1 MGSFNPFKAA
11 KKAVK
16 GIAGG
21 LKKAVKATV
30 KRVKKVGK
38 AVMRGV
44 AKVSNKLGPL
54 GMIALA
60 VAMPYALGG
69 LSSLVGSPAMAGMGG
84 SGLMGSTNVFLR
96 AVGTVGNT
104 IRTGYG
110 AFNASMSAATSKIS
124 TAISNTFTKFAPKG
138 TGNMFSRISEG
149 AKELYT
155 AAKNKVAEYT
165 PDSFKQAY
173 TAGKE
178 KLQSILPK
186 SFTGKEGTVEFYGA
200 ADPGVGV
207 MSSTDAAASITKGN
221 LTAGELGK
229 QTLSSKAGFFTS
241 QAGVKGDQIVTDTIN
256 EAYKQRLEGF
266 SPDARRYYNDVL
278 NSSKDMGS
286 YINNEEIG
294 NYVEN
299 AMSSNQ
305 TVAKNGNIF
314 TDTNLGASPDYD
326 VLNEAGDE
334 FVFNGKEAFKSTP
347 AKESLGQVLKKNSK
361 KLIGGL
367 ADSMLS
373 KKGQPVEQATP
384 FIPFSDTNMYGSDT
398 GYGATD
404 IIGSSGGS
412 MINTVYGQQ
421 AANRM
426 RNYYKNMNILND
438 MGSY

>member
-1 MGSFNPFKAA
+1 MGGVFKSVS
-11 KKAVK
+11 KAVK
-16 GIAGG
+16 GVTKGFT
-21 LKKAVKATV
+21 KAVKSTV

-38 AVMRGV
+38 AVMKGV
-44 AKVSNKLGPL
+44 AKISNKLGPV
-54 GMIALA
+54 GMIALSI
-60 VAMPYALGG
+60 AMPYALAG
-69 LSSLVGSPAMAGMGG
+69 LSSMTTAAMA
-84 SGLMGSTNVFLR
+84 SQNVFLQSI
-96 AVGTVGNT
+96 GTVGNA
-104 IRTGYG
+104 IRTGYQ
-110 AFNASMSAATSKIS
+110 AFNVGMSKTFSTITNSISKS
-124 TAISNTFTKFAPKG
+124 FQKFAPKG
-138 TGNMFSRISEG
+138 TGNMFSRISQG
-149 AKELYT
+149 AKNLYT
-155 AAKNKVAEYT
+155 AAKDKVAQYV
-165 PDSFKQAY
+165 PDSVKQAY

-186 SFTGKEGTVEFYGA
+186 TEAGNVEFFDDDGS
-200 ADPGVGV
+200 VFNIK
-207 MSSTDAAASITKGN
+207 STDFPGMDTSSGT
-221 LTAGELGK
+221 LGK
-229 QTLSSKAGFFTS
+229 QTLTKQGGFFTN

-266 SPDARRYYNDVL
+266 SPDATRYYKDVL
-278 NSSKDMGS
+278 NSSKEMGS

-305 TVAKNGNIF
+305 TIAKNGNIF

-334 FVFNGKEAFKSTP
+334 FVFNGKEAFKTPP
-347 AKESLGQVLKKNSK
+347 AKESLQQVLKKNSK

-373 KKGQPVEQATP
+373 KKGQSVEQATP
-384 FIPFSDTNMYGSDT
+384 FIPFTDTNMYGSDT

-438 MGSY
+438 MGSYI

>member
-1 MGSFNPFKAA
+1 MGSVFKSVS
-11 KKAVK
+11 KAVK
-16 GIAGG
+16 GVAGG

-38 AVMRGV
+38 AVMKGV

-60 VAMPYALGG
+60 IAMPYALGG

-138 TGNMFSRISEG
+138 TGNMFSRISQG
-149 AKELYT
+149 AKNLYT
-155 AAKNKVAEYT
+155 AAKDKVAQYI
-165 PDSFKQAY
+165 PDSVKQTY

-186 SFTGKEGTVEFYGA
+186 TEAGNVEFFDDDGS
-200 ADPGVGV
+200 VFKIK
-207 MSSTDAAASITKGN
+207 STDFPGMDTSSGT
-221 LTAGELGK
+221 LGK
-229 QTLSSKAGFFTS
+229 QTLTNKGGFFTN

-266 SPDARRYYNDVL
+266 SPDATRYYKDVL
-278 NSSKDMGS
+278 NSSKEMGS

-305 TVAKNGNIF
+305 TIAKNGNIF

-334 FVFNGKEAFKSTP
+334 FVFNGKEAFKTPP
-347 AKESLGQVLKKNSK
+347 AKESLQQVLKKNSK

-373 KKGQPVEQATP
+373 KKGQSVEQATP
-384 FIPFSDTNMYGSDT
+384 FIPFTDTNMYGSDT

-438 MGSY
+438 MGSYI